1 MHGLCQWGHIVDP
14 QFLCYMIPSRPVE
27 NRGVPHMARKSKKKK
42 WARRAEL
49 KVRLPE
55 PLRLNLEIA
64 ARRAGRSMN
73 AEAVWRLSE
82 SVLGNGD
89 PYAIAAEAILN
100 GLDQR
105 IVTIIED
112 MILRANAEKEVRAL
126 YRKNAEEDLAPSD
139 PSDLTPREAGKAD
152 IDPDVGKVIN
162 LMGALRQMLGRA
174 PTGEELAA
182 IRRAARKSEGGKS

>member
-1 MHGLCQWGHIVDP
+1 
-14 QFLCYMIPSRPVE
+14 
-27 NRGVPHMARKSKKKK
+27 MARKSKKKK

-82 SVLGNGD
+82 SVLGNRD

-100 GLDQR
+100 GLDER

-126 YRKNAEEDLAPSD
+126 YRKDAEEGLSGEPGDLAPRVGDVD
-139 PSDLTPREAGKAD
+139 PGPHLPAEKAV
-152 IDPDVGKVIN
+152 DPDAGGVID
-162 LMGALRQMLGRA
+162 LMDAIRQMLGRE
-174 PTGEELAA
+174 PTLEELHAA
-182 IRRAARKSEGGKS
+182 RRRASAAPSDEEPELPMPHHRGAKGGKS